1 MDVVKTLLSRL
12 SWRLL
17 LYWAALLGGI
27 WLFAELT
34 DELYDNQGF
43 FFDEPVLTWFYGL
56 ISPARTRAALLLST
70 VGGLEVMVGA
80 SASLAALLWF
90 RSRREAWFFAGSTGG
105 AALIMAL
112 TKVVLARP
120 RPELFPDVDY
130 WQTASPSFPSG
141 HATGSA
147 AVALTLF
154 FVVRRLAPR
163 WQAVAGGLG
172 VLFCLAVSAS
182 RLYLQVHYPSDIL
195 AGLALG
201 AGWVLGVNAL
211 YAFETRDKGRH
222 TVLLTLPREVVEA
235 YRHDAQVRGVSEDD
249 AVGEVLGRHYRR
261 PQGPVDEAVVSKT
274 PVDKAPEPA
283 VTRPD
288 G

>member
-17 LYWAALLGGI
+17 LYWGLLVGGL
-27 WLFAELT
+27 WAFAELA
-34 DELYDNQGF
+34 DEIYERQGF
-43 FFDEPVLTWFYGL
+43 FFDEPVLVWFYGL
-56 ISPARTRAALLLST
+56 ITPLRTDVALALST
-70 VGGLEVMVGA
+70 VGGVEVMIGLSV
-80 SASLAALLWF
+80 LLTVLLWF
-90 RSRREAWFFAGSTGG
+90 RSHREAVFFAVSMTG
-105 AALIMAL
+105 ASVIMGL

-147 AVALTLF
+147 AFALTLF

-163 WQAVAGGLG
+163 WQVLAGVFG

-201 AGWVLGVNAL
+201 SGWVLGVNAL
-211 YAFETRDKGRH
+211 YYYQTRDTSRRN
-222 TVLLTLPREVVEA
+222 VLLRLPQGVIEA
-235 YRHDAQVRGVSEDD
+235 YQHDAQTRGLDD
-249 AVGEVLGRHYRR
+249 DDVVGEVLSRYYGCDMKRF
-261 PQGPVDEAVVSKT
+261 E
-274 PVDKAPEPA
+274 
-283 VTRPD
+283 
-288 G
+288 

>member
-1 MDVVKTLLSRL
+1 MDVLRTLLSRG

-17 LYWAALLGGI
+17 LYWAALLGGL

-34 DELYDNQGF
+34 DELYDNEGF
-43 FFDEPVLTWFYGL
+43 FFDEPVLTWFYGRV
-56 ISPARTRAALLLST
+56 SPARTRAALALST
-70 VGGLEVMVGA
+70 VGGLEVMVGL
-80 SASLAALLWF
+80 SVLLAALLWF

-147 AVALTLF
+147 AFALTVF
-154 FVVRRLAPR
+154 FVVRRLAPH
-163 WQAVAGGLG
+163 WQPLAGTLG
-172 VLFCLAVSAS
+172 ALFCLSVSAS

-201 AGWVLGVNAL
+201 TGWVLGVNAI
-211 YAFETRDKGRH
+211 YAFETRDTRRR
-222 TVLLTLPREVVEA
+222 TVLLRLPREVVTA
-235 YRHDAQVRGVSEDD
+235 YRLEARTRGVSEDE
-249 AVGEVLGRHYRR
+249 AVSEVLEAHYRR
-261 PQGPVDEAVVSKT
+261 PPTQASPPGRLDL
-274 PVDKAPEPA
+274 
-283 VTRPD
+283 
-288 G
+288 

>member
-1 MDVVKTLLSRL
+1 MDVLKTLLSRL

-17 LYWAALLGGI
+17 VYWAALLGGV

-56 ISPARTRAALLLST
+56 VSPAHTRIALALST
-70 VGGLEVMVGA
+70 VGGLEVMIGA
-80 SASLAALLWF
+80 SALTTALLWF
-90 RSRREAWFFAGSTGG
+90 RSRREAVFFAGSTGG

-147 AVALTLF
+147 ALALTVF

-163 WQAVAGGLG
+163 WRAIAGVLG
-172 VLFCLAVSAS
+172 VLFSLAVSAS
-182 RLYLQVHYPSDIL
+182 RLYLQVHYPSDII
-195 AGLALG
+195 AGIALG
-201 AGWVLGVNAL
+201 TGWVLGVNAL
-211 YAFETRDKGRH
+211 YAFETRDTSRRA
-222 TVLLTLPREVVEA
+222 VLLTLPLEVVEA
-235 YRHDAQVRGVSEDD
+235 YRRDARARNATDD
-249 AVGEVLGRHYRR
+249 AVVSEILEGHYRPR
-261 PQGPVDEAVVSKT
+261 PPVAET
-274 PVDKAPEPA
+274 PSE
-283 VTRPD
+283 RPD
-288 G
+288 S